1 MSSKRSRPRSPLPR
15 RYEATRRDGRST
27 VPGADDDTLPG
38 HDSANDETLRNGS
51 HPADPAA
58 RTVET
63 ARPDAT
69 LRDAPPGATQALPR
83 DGSDPAAP
91 PERSFRGGRAPSR
104 SRRVLGFLPRAVYR
118 RGHRM
123 LHARG
128 AGESG
133 LAHVMEL
140 HAVSS
145 AADMVITLSLANS
158 LFFSVQP
165 GEARDKVALY
175 LVITMIP
182 FVLLAP
188 VLGPLLDRLRGGRR
202 YAMATTT
209 VARGVLALV
218 LAETLRH
225 DPLAAY
231 PAAFGCL
238 AASKA
243 YGVSRSAV
251 MPRVLPR
258 GTTLVQANSRTT
270 MASIVAT
277 AIAAPA
283 AAGLTK
289 LGLGYG
295 LAFAAV
301 LFTLATVLALR
312 LPKRVDDAGGEQRA
326 QFKKRDKNLDPR
338 LVETMPNLRLR
349 SVGPAVLLA
358 LVANAALRG
367 FSGFLTIF
375 LAFLL
380 REHPLGNLNALFT
393 IAAAGAAA
401 YAGNTLGTALGS
413 WVKGRAPEAIATTT
427 ITLTT
432 VVGLIAAAWFTLPT
446 MLAIAAAIA
455 LSQGWG
461 KLALDALLQRDT
473 LEAVRTSAFAR
484 AETILQLCYV
494 TGGLLGIAMPTNGPV
509 GLAIASAV
517 LAVFCA
523 WSVRSLIGLRRR
535 RRTYQA
541 HSRAEAR

>member
-1 MSSKRSRPRSPLPR
+1 MPLTGIPEITASGSMSPAASSDVPPADSDAPTI
-15 RYEATRRDGRST
+15 ATHALNPSH
-27 VPGADDDTLPG
+27 ADP
-38 HDSANDETLRNGS
+38 EV
-51 HPADPAA
+51 DPAA
-58 RTVET
+58 RTVESS
-63 ARPDAT
+63 RPDAT
-69 LRDAPPGATQALPR
+69 LRDAPAGATQALPTN
-83 DGSDPAAP
+83 DEPHVM
-91 PERSFRGGRAPSR
+91 
-104 SRRVLGFLPRAVYR
+104 RRVPMFRRTGARYRRVIGFVPQAVYR
-118 RGHRM
+118 RAHRA
-123 LHARG
+123 LHSRG

-145 AADMVITLSLANS
+145 AADLVITLSLANS

-175 LVITMIP
+175 LLVTMIP

-188 VLGPLLDRLRGGRR
+188 VIGPLLDRLRGGRR

-209 VARGVLALV
+209 LARGVLALV
-218 LAETLRH
+218 LAVTLRNN
-225 DPLAAY
+225 PLAAY

-251 MPRVLPR
+251 MPRVLPS
-258 GTTLVQANSRTT
+258 GTTLVQANSRAT
-270 MASIVAT
+270 MASIVAS
-277 AIAAPA
+277 AIAAPIGG
-283 AAGLTK
+283 GLTH

-295 LAFAAV
+295 LVFAAA
-301 LFTLATVLALR
+301 LFAFATVLALR
-312 LPKRVDDAGGEQRA
+312 LPKRVDDSGGEQRA
-326 QFKKRDKNLDPR
+326 QFKKRDKNIDPR
-338 LVETMPNLRLR
+338 LAETMPNLRLR
-349 SVGPAVLLA
+349 SVGASVLLA
-358 LVANAALRG
+358 LRTNAALRG

-380 REHPLGNLNALFT
+380 REHPLGGFGALAA

-413 WVKGRAPEAIATTT
+413 WIKGRAPEVIATTT

-432 VVGLIAAAWFTLPT
+432 VVGALSAIYYSLPGV
-446 MLAIAAAIA
+446 LAVAAAIA

-484 AETILQLCYV
+484 SETILQLCYV
-494 TGGLLGIAMPTNGPV
+494 LGGLLGIAMPTNGPL
-509 GLAIASAV
+509 GLGVASGV
-517 LAVFCA
+517 LAVFCV
-523 WSVRSLIGLRRR
+523 WSLRTLIDLRRR
-535 RRTYQA
+535 RPRRLT
-541 HSRAEAR
+541 

>member
-1 MSSKRSRPRSPLPR
+1 VSTKRSRPRSPLPR
-15 RYEATRRDGRST
+15 RYDDAERRGDEAS
-27 VPGADDDTLPG
+27 ADTQRVEGP
-38 HDSANDETLRNGS
+38 HDQNDQNG
-51 HPADPAA
+51 PADPSA

-63 ARPDAT
+63 DVSQESRGGATLHDAVPDAT
-69 LRDAPPGATQALPR
+69 QSITGTGEAGGDSSVIRTFR
-83 DGSDPAAP
+83 SD
-91 PERSFRGGRAPSR
+91 RTRPSR
-104 SRRVLGFLPRAVYR
+104 ARRALGFVPHAAYRRV
-118 RGHRM
+118 HRM
-123 LHARG
+123 THGRG

-145 AADMVITLSLANS
+145 AADMMITLSLANS
-158 LFFSVQP
+158 LFFSVKP
-165 GEARDKVALY
+165 GEARSKVALY

-188 VLGPLLDRLRGGRR
+188 VIGPLLDRLRGGRR
-202 YAMATTT
+202 YAMAATTL
-209 VARGVLALV
+209 ARAVLAVV
-218 LAETLRH
+218 LAQTLRH

-258 GTTLVQANSRTT
+258 GTTLVQANSRAT

-277 AIAAPA
+277 AIAAPIGG
-283 AAGLTK
+283 GLTK
-289 LGLGYG
+289 LGLSWG
-295 LAFAAV
+295 LAFAAL
-301 LFTLATVLALR
+301 LFGLATVLALR
-312 LPKRVDDAGGEQRA
+312 LPSRVDDAGGEQRA

-338 LVETMPNLRLR
+338 LAATMPNLRLR

-358 LVANAALRG
+358 LRTNAALRG

-380 REHPLGNLNALFT
+380 RSHPVDHLGPLFA

-401 YAGNTLGTALGS
+401 YAGNALGTALGS

-432 VVGLIAAAWFTLPT
+432 VVGLITALYFRLPT
-446 MLAIAAAIA
+446 VLAVAAAIA
-455 LSQGWG
+455 LAQGWG

-484 AETILQLCYV
+484 SETILQLCYV
-494 TGGLLGIAMPTNGPV
+494 LGGLLGIALPPNGPM
-509 GLAIASAV
+509 GIGIASAV
-517 LAVFCA
+517 LAVFCLL
-523 WSVRSLIGLRRR
+523 SIRSLIDLHRRHPYR
-535 RRTYQA
+535 E
-541 HSRAEAR
+541 HKRAEAG